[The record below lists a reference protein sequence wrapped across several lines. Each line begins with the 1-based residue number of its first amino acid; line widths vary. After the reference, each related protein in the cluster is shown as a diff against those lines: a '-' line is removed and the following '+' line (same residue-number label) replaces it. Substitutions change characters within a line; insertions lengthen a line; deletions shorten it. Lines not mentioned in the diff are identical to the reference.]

1 MTAPIAVPSDLGVY
15 LTGDAFGVDIVRA
28 TQSLLLAQ
36 NLCETIWPAL
46 DATALGTVLAVAGRQ
61 YNNVTSA
68 VTVGIGS
75 GHIGYGTTGA
85 AGATRGIGGLY
96 LSRSDKSDLRRMAGR
111 SGAFS
116 IDLLPDPWPPVTP

>member
-15 LTGDAFGVDIVRA
+15 LKDSAIDTVRA

-36 NLCETIWPAL
+36 DLCATIWSAL

-61 YNNVTSA
+61 YTNVASA
-68 VTVGIGS
+68 TTVGLGS
-75 GHIGYGTTGA
+75 GHIGYGTTGP
-85 AGATRGIGGLY
+85 GMGVGGLY
-96 LSRSDKSDLRRMAGR
+96 LSRSDIRTLRRLAGR

-116 IDLLPDPWPPVTP
+116 IDLLPDPYPPVTP